1 MNCRSIHYLDLSCVR
16 VVGIGA
22 FTNCKSIKKLQFG
35 KRLEVIEFSAFY
47 GCCSLR
53 YVVIPHARVIES
65 CAFNH
70 CTGLTH
76 ISLPETLESIGDYAF
91 WACNLQR
98 IATPFLLHDDKKLSD
113 SVFDSC
119 RELSRV
125 DLIGEEV
132 HKTIRNLYMDCWR
145 YDMYAD
151 IYRINQILPQTGTK
165 TKVIRQWMESVQ
177 GRLGYYRG
185 AHGVMLNEA
194 MVILELALWKA
205 KVEES
210 RDEDGVIGDD
220 DDARQEARIKCGA
233 SIVIKNVL
241 PFLNLN

>member
-1 MNCRSIHYLDLSCVR
+1 MNCRSIQFLDLSFVR
-16 VVGIGA
+16 VVGVGA
-22 FTNCKSIKKLQFG
+22 FTNCKGLKKLLFG
-35 KRLEVIEFSAFY
+35 KQLEIIEFSAFY
-47 GCCSLR
+47 GCTSIK
-53 YVVIPHARVIES
+53 YVVIPHARTIES

-70 CTGLTH
+70 CTALTH
-76 ISLPETLESIGDYAF
+76 VSLPETLEKLGDYAF

-98 IATPFLLHDDKKLSD
+98 VATPFLLHDEKLSD

-125 DLIGEEV
+125 DLIGEQV
-132 HKTIRNLYMDCWR
+132 HKTIQHLFMDCWR

-151 IYRINQILPQTGTK
+151 IYRINQILPQTGGK
-165 TKVIRQWMESVQ
+165 TKVILEWMESVQ

-210 RDEDGVIGDD
+210 RAHRTAHDVDVK
-220 DDARQEARIKCGA
+220 QEARIKCGA